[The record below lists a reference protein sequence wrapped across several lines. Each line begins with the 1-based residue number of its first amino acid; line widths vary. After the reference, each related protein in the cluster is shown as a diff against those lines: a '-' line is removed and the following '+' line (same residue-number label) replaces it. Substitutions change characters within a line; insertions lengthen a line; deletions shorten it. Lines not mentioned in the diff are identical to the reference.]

1 MHIIDTGEH
10 PEFSVTR
17 MDCINGMLYHLR
29 RAPRSLL
36 DPNDDYH
43 DPRNNHEFRIAVA
56 RVWDP
61 LRRRMEEQ
69 EAAEQAEQEAAEQEA
84 VATLFPPSDEDE
96 EGFIGNGN
104 NAAAFQRMLQFR
116 FDGAANLRNLQEE

>member
-1 MHIIDTGEH
+1 
-10 PEFSVTR
+10 
-17 MDCINGMLYHLR
+17 
-29 RAPRSLL
+29 
-36 DPNDDYH
+36 
-43 DPRNNHEFRIAVA
+43 
-56 RVWDP
+56 
-61 LRRRMEEQ
+61 MEEQ

-116 FDGAANLRNLQEE
+116 FDGAANSRNLQEE